1 MAQYTCE
8 GATVPSTLTSS
19 CNGVVIYPAAARYT
33 NLSEGYALDKPITLL
48 NTVHDSVLCE
58 IPEKGSEDIARRI
71 ADLLKGVPK
80 AISETFGVKSPI
92 EFPVDYSMGLTL
104 LEVKHNV

>member
-1 MAQYTCE
+1 MSRFNKWSDEDEAKLLQ
-8 GATVPSTLTSS
+8 
-19 CNGVVIYPAAARYT
+19 GVK
-33 NLSEGYALDKPITLL
+33 DK
-48 NTVHDSVLCE
+48 
-58 IPEKGSEDIARRI
+58 IPMEDIAKEI

-104 LEVKHNV
+104 LDVKHSV